1 MSLATKQRILSAAE
15 SLFASQGFTHTS
27 TRMITQQAGVNLAA
41 VNYHFGSKKNLIQA
55 VLRNYFESV
64 MPNLDAKIDQ
74 LEKVEQPEIIDIISC
89 VITPLIAMDKD
100 KPHSASVFI
109 QLLGRG
115 YSDSQGHL
123 RSFILGNYG
132 DTIARLMSLFRR
144 SVSDVSEQE
153 LFWRLHF
160 ALGSFVF
167 SMASSNALVEIA
179 QADFNQYPDTEAI
192 IERLALFVASGIQ
205 Q

>member
-64 MPNLDAKIDQ
+64 IPNLDAKIDQ

>member
-1 MSLATKQRILSAAE
+1 
-15 SLFASQGFTHTS
+15 
-27 TRMITQQAGVNLAA
+27 
-41 VNYHFGSKKNLIQA
+41 
-55 VLRNYFESV
+55 
-64 MPNLDAKIDQ
+64 
-74 LEKVEQPEIIDIISC
+74 
-89 VITPLIAMDKD
+89 MDKD

>member
-64 MPNLDAKIDQ
+64 IPNLDAKIDQ
-74 LEKVEQPEIIDIISC
+74 LEKVEQPEIIDIIRC

>member
-64 MPNLDAKIDQ
+64 IPNLDAKLDQ
-74 LEKVEQPEIIDIISC
+74 LEKVEQPEVIDIIRC
-89 VITPLIAMDKD
+89 VITPLIAMDKN